1 MGKVEAE
8 IAGGHRDR
16 TGRITF
22 QPPLLTDNVASL
34 FPSLPYRDII
44 HLPPHLRKFYY
55 DSETRFSYLLTY
67 LLGDEFIVGGTFVEA
82 VAARDKR
89 QARLKLR
96 NEKRRECY

>member
-34 FPSLPYRDII
+34 FPSLHRDII
-44 HLPPHLRKFYY
+44 HPTSVNFITILRRGFL
-55 DSETRFSYLLTY
+55 TYLLTY
-67 LLGDEFIVGGTFVEA
+67 LL
-82 VAARDKR
+82 AREKGMNLSLKGRLLAPDKR